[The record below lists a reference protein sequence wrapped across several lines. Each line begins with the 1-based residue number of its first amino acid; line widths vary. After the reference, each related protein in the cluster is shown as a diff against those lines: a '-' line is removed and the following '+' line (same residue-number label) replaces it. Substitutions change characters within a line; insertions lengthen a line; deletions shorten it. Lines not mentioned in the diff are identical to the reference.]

1 MTARAEAPGMAGPAG
16 AAPAEIVGATPA
28 GTAAPPPW
36 LHIVGIGE
44 DGLAGLAPATRAVV
58 EAAEVIVGGDRHH
71 DLAGAVTAERIAWP
85 SPFDAMIDTIRALR
99 GRRAVILVT
108 GDPLWFSV
116 GARIGRA
123 IPPGEIVYHP
133 QLSAFQLAAARMGWS
148 LADVETL
155 TVHGRPV
162 EQMIAFIQPDAR
174 LLILTTGAETPARIA
189 AFLAERGFG
198 DSRMTVLASM
208 GGRDEARFDGTARDW
223 SHEVPAFNTLA
234 VDCVAAPDAA
244 LQPRVPGLSDDLFR
258 HDGTM
263 TKQEVR
269 ATTLA
274 RLMPMR
280 GALLWDVGCGCGS
293 VAVEWMRAARYAR
306 AIGIEPRADRRA
318 LAAANALALGAPR
331 LELVEGTAPAALEGL
346 PAPDA
351 IFVGGGLSPETFA
364 AAMGALKPLGRLVV
378 NAVTLESEAV
388 LLDLHK
394 RHGGDLVKIQVHR
407 AAPVGGLTGWK
418 PAMPVTQWSLVK
430 R

>member
-1 MTARAEAPGMAGPAG
+1 MSD
-16 AAPAEIVGATPA
+16 V
-28 GTAAPPPW
+28 W

-44 DGLAGLAPATRAVV
+44 DGMAGLSPATRAVL
-58 EAAEVIVGGDRHH
+58 EAAEIIVGGDRHH
-71 DLAGAVTAERIAWP
+71 RLSDSVTAERVAWP
-85 SPFDAMIDTIRALR
+85 SPFDALIDMLKGYR
-99 GRRAVILVT
+99 GRRVVVLAT

-123 IPPGEIVYHP
+123 IPAREILYHP
-133 QLSAFQLAAARMGWS
+133 QLSAFQLAAARLGWS

-189 AFLAERGFG
+189 AFLTERGFG
-198 DSRMTVLASM
+198 GSPMTVLANM
-208 GGRDEARFDGTARDW
+208 GGAEEARFDGVAESW
-223 SHEVPAFNTLA
+223 NHVVPAFNTLA

-244 LQPRVPGLSDDLFR
+244 LLPRVPGLDDDLFQ

-269 ATTLA
+269 AVTLA
-274 RLMPMR
+274 KLMPMR
-280 GALLWDVGCGCGS
+280 GALLWDVGTGCGS

-318 LAAANALALGAPR
+318 MAAANALALGAPK
-331 LELVEGTAPAALEGL
+331 LELIDGTAPAALQGL
-346 PAPDA
+346 DAPDA
-351 IFVGGGLSPETFA
+351 VFLGGGLGKDVFDA
-364 AAMGALKPLGRLVV
+364 AWDRLKPLGRLVA
-378 NAVTLESEAV
+378 NAVTLESEGV
-388 LLDLHK
+388 LGALHA
-394 RHGGDLVKIQVHR
+394 RHGGQLVRLQSAR
-407 AAPVGGLTGWK
+407 AEGVGRFRGWR
-418 PAMPVTQWSLVK
+418 PAMPVTQWSLIK